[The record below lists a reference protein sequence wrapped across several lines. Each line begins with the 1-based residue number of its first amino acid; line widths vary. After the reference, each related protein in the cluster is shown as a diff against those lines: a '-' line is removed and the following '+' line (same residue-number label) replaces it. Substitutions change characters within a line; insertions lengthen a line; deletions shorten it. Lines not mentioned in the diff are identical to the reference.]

1 MIHTVTLPAI
11 TVTLETKDG
20 TLPEGTMI
28 QLSVPVKHVIARTRY
43 EDEAISQPQSVPV
56 PEPVRLSGVEGGVE
70 APQPEA
76 PNPPIIAP
84 APIPEAIKGPV
95 ATFDRSYENVEF
107 RSAAKRFNLLGNA
120 MTLGLSDADWSIVL
134 NVRFVNFNTEQRIIG
149 SATYS
154 GPGSS
159 LQIGTLKNGA
169 LWVDTIGGME
179 TVDKVE
185 LSRWYEVIVS
195 HHTNGLEKIHLDK
208 KLIHQG
214 HVPTFHS
221 TDDVYVGRWL
231 NTYHDFDLRRVRI
244 YPMLTDQEVI
254 SV

>member
-1 MIHTVTLPAI
+1 
-11 TVTLETKDG
+11 
-20 TLPEGTMI
+20 
-28 QLSVPVKHVIARTRY
+28 
-43 EDEAISQPQSVPV
+43 
-56 PEPVRLSGVEGGVE
+56 
-70 APQPEA
+70 
-76 PNPPIIAP
+76 
-84 APIPEAIKGPV
+84 
-95 ATFDRSYENVEF
+95 
-107 RSAAKRFNLLGNA
+107 
-120 MTLGLSDADWSIVL
+120 MTLGLSDAEWSIVL

-154 GPGSS
+154 GAGSS

-179 TVDKVE
+179 TNDKVE
-185 LSRWYEVIVS
+185 LNRWYEVIVS

-231 NTYHDFDLRRVRI
+231 NTYHDFDLKRVRI
-244 YPMLTDQEVI
+244 YPLLSEEEVKGL
-254 SV
+254 SG